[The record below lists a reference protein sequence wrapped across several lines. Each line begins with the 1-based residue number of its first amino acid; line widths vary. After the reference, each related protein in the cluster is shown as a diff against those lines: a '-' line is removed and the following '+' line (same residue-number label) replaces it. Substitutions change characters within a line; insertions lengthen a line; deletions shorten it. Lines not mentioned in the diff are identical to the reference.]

1 MKAIQ
6 QHNPDLIFLDVQ
18 MPKINGF
25 ELLELIDNPPAIIF
39 TTAFDEYAIKA
50 FESNAIDYLLK
61 PFTKE
66 RFNKAV
72 QKFSSNGIAK
82 INTETNLQVQSG
94 SQNRI
99 VVKTDGKIK
108 IIPTSELQYIEANGD
123 NVKIVAAD
131 GSYSKNK
138 TMSYFEQQ
146 LPANDF
152 IRIHRS
158 YIVNVSMVTRIDAYD
173 KESHLAVL
181 STGIQLPVSKTGY
194 QKLKEILGM

>member
-1 MKAIQ
+1 M
-6 QHNPDLIFLDVQ
+6 
-18 MPKINGF
+18 
-25 ELLELIDNPPAIIF
+25 
-39 TTAFDEYAIKA
+39 
-50 FESNAIDYLLK
+50 
-61 PFTKE
+61 
-66 RFNKAV
+66 
-72 QKFSSNGIAK
+72 
-82 INTETNLQVQSG
+82 
-94 SQNRI
+94 
-99 VVKTDGKIK
+99 KTDGKIK

-131 GSYSKNK
+131 GSYNKNK

-146 LPANDF
+146 LSANDF